1 MEMNNIEERGL
12 REGDLE
18 LILNHKLVKEAN
30 IEPNMGFGTG
40 VLKDGRVFEFGRANY
55 ELEIAIFN
63 KVEDKLPFTSCLKYK
78 TSPLPWSIFPISEIS
93 TPHFLAKPKAAPVG
107 SPSL

>member
-18 LILNHKLVKEAN
+18 IILNHKLVKEAS

-40 VLKDGRVFEFGRANY
+40 VLKDGRVFEFGRANE

-63 KVEDKLPFTSCLKYK
+63 KVEDMENGLEADECIILNDTSFMK
-78 TSPLPWSIFPISEIS
+78 
-93 TPHFLAKPKAAPVG
+93 
-107 SPSL
+107 

>member
-1 MEMNNIEERGL
+1 MEMNDVAERGL

-18 LILNHKLVKEAN
+18 LILTHKLVKEAS

-40 VLKDGRVFEFGRANY
+40 VLKDGRVFEFGRANE

-63 KVEDKLPFTSCLKYK
+63 KVEDMENGLEADECIILNDTSFMK
-78 TSPLPWSIFPISEIS
+78 
-93 TPHFLAKPKAAPVG
+93 
-107 SPSL
+107 

>member
-18 LILNHKLVKEAN
+18 LILNHKLVKEAS

-40 VLKDGRVFEFGRANY
+40 VLKDGRVFEFGRANE
-55 ELEIAIFN
+55 ELEIAIF
-63 KVEDKLPFTSCLKYK
+63 DKLEDMENGLEANEYIILNDTS
-78 TSPLPWSIFPISEIS
+78 FMR
-93 TPHFLAKPKAAPVG
+93 
-107 SPSL
+107 

>member
-1 MEMNNIEERGL
+1 MEMNDVAERGL

-18 LILNHKLVKEAN
+18 LILNHKLVKEAS

-63 KVEDKLPFTSCLKYK
+63 KVEDMENGLEANEHIILNDTSFMK
-78 TSPLPWSIFPISEIS
+78 
-93 TPHFLAKPKAAPVG
+93 
-107 SPSL
+107 

>member
-40 VLKDGRVFEFGRANY
+40 VLKDGRVFEFGRANE
-55 ELEIAIFN
+55 ELEIAIF
-63 KVEDKLPFTSCLKYK
+63 DKLEDMENGLEANEYIILNDTS
-78 TSPLPWSIFPISEIS
+78 FMR
-93 TPHFLAKPKAAPVG
+93 
-107 SPSL
+107 

>member
-18 LILNHKLVKEAN
+18 LILNHKLVEKAS

-40 VLKDGRVFEFGRANY
+40 VLKDGRVFEFGRANE

-63 KVEDKLPFTSCLKYK
+63 KVEDMENGLEANEYIILNDTS
-78 TSPLPWSIFPISEIS
+78 FMR
-93 TPHFLAKPKAAPVG
+93 
-107 SPSL
+107 

>member
-18 LILNHKLVKEAN
+18 LILNHKLVKKAS

-40 VLKDGRVFEFGRANY
+40 VLKDGRVFEFGRANE
-55 ELEIAIFN
+55 ELEIAIF
-63 KVEDKLPFTSCLKYK
+63 DKLEDMENGLEADEYIILNDTS
-78 TSPLPWSIFPISEIS
+78 FMR
-93 TPHFLAKPKAAPVG
+93 
-107 SPSL
+107 

>member
-1 MEMNNIEERGL
+1 MEMNDVTERGL

-18 LILNHKLVKEAN
+18 LILTHKLVKEAS

-40 VLKDGRVFEFGRANY
+40 VLKDGRIFEFGRANE

-63 KVEDKLPFTSCLKYK
+63 KIEDMENGLEADEYIILNDTS
-78 TSPLPWSIFPISEIS
+78 FMR
-93 TPHFLAKPKAAPVG
+93 
-107 SPSL
+107 

>member
-18 LILNHKLVKEAN
+18 LILNHKLVKKAS

-40 VLKDGRVFEFGRANY
+40 VLKDGRVFEFGRANE
-55 ELEIAIFN
+55 ELEIAIF
-63 KVEDKLPFTSCLKYK
+63 DKLEDMENGLEANEYIILNDTS
-78 TSPLPWSIFPISEIS
+78 FMR
-93 TPHFLAKPKAAPVG
+93 
-107 SPSL
+107 

>member
-1 MEMNNIEERGL
+1 MEMNDVAERGL

-18 LILNHKLVKEAN
+18 IILNHKLVKEAS

-40 VLKDGRVFEFGRANY
+40 VLKDGRVFEFGRANE

-63 KVEDKLPFTSCLKYK
+63 KVEDMENGLEADECIILNDTSFMK
-78 TSPLPWSIFPISEIS
+78 
-93 TPHFLAKPKAAPVG
+93 
-107 SPSL
+107 